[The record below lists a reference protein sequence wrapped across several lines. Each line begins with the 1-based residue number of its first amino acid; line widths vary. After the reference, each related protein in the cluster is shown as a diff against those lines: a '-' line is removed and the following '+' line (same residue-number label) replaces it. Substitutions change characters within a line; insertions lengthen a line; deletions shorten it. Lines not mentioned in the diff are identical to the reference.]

1 MASFAVDDDEAG
13 GGDRE
18 SGRKMGGGNWCDPF
32 KFFPSNLSRTLQIVL
47 IALNWKKIHE
57 ND

>member
-18 SGRKMGGGNWCDPF
+18 SGWKMGGGGWCDPF
-32 KFFPSNLSRTLQIVL
+32 KFFPSNLSRLANCVNCFEL
-47 IALNWKKIHE
+47 KK
-57 ND
+57 NT